1 MLEFLRHGHDL
12 HDANT
17 GLFWEWY
24 RGTVV
29 EGVFVGRFSHSQQS
43 AQQPD
48 LTHFRSH
55 VTGWNSTFLDRD
67 IVPRS
72 YDVTIQKDHHA
83 RLRIDRLPTGQFIGR
98 LKVYA
103 VGDEN
108 EQEEFEYDLEVTQ
121 WDGKDLSFTRYRPDG
136 T

>member
-1 MLEFLRHGHDL
+1 MLGQLISINGQDALETLDISWDADAGMLEFLRHGHDL

-83 RLRIDRLPTGQFIGR
+83 RLRIDRLPTGQFIG
-98 LKVYA
+98 
-103 VGDEN
+103 
-108 EQEEFEYDLEVTQ
+108 
-121 WDGKDLSFTRYRPDG
+121 
-136 T
+136 